1 MSTIRPM
8 TNITSI
14 SVVQVT
20 FDPAA
25 VSAATTAEQDITVT
39 GVQVGDMVLGI
50 NKPTVTAGVG
60 IAGARVKSANTIS
73 VTFVNATAGSVN
85 PASEVY
91 TIVLARP
98 AGTLDAV
105 ARL

>member
-20 FDPAA
+20 FNPAA
-25 VSAATTAEQDITVT
+25 VGAATTAEQDITVT

-73 VTFVNATAGSVN
+73 VTYVNASAGSVD